1 MTTAKCPRV
10 PLPDYADYVT
20 KLRTAA
26 PDLAEEVAEFHGIGH
41 VLSWM
46 VQRQRNRVPV
56 DTVGQDE
63 FEYDFLMELE
73 PGGRWLVFG
82 VT

>member
-1 MTTAKCPRV
+1 MSLAVSPPT
-10 PLPDYADYVT
+10 LPEYSAHV
-20 KLRTAA
+20 KELRGAA
-26 PDLAEEVAEFHGIGH
+26 PELADEVAEFTGIGD

-46 VQRQRNRVPV
+46 VHRCRNRVPV

-73 PGGRWLVFG
+73 PDGRWLVFG

>member
-1 MTTAKCPRV
+1 MAERPPVT
-10 PLPDYADYVT
+10 LPEYADYVV
-20 KLRTAA
+20 KLRAAA
-26 PDLAEEVAEFHGIGH
+26 PDLADELADFHGIGQ

-46 VQRQRNRVPV
+46 VQRARNRVPV

-73 PGGRWLVFG
+73 PGGRWLAFG

>member
-1 MTTAKCPRV
+1 MMGLAT
-10 PLPDYADYVT
+10 LPEYADYVAQV
-20 KLRTAA
+20 RTAA
-26 PDLAEEVAEFHGIGH
+26 PDLADEVADFSGIGQ
-41 VLSWM
+41 VLAWM
-46 VQRQRNRVPV
+46 VERARNRVPV

-73 PGGRWLVFG
+73 PDGRWLVFG

>member
-1 MTTAKCPRV
+1 MTVTDSPPA
-10 PLPDYADYVT
+10 LPEYADYVAQLWIET
-20 KLRTAA
+20 R
-26 PDLAEEVAEFHGIGH
+26 DLADQFADFTGIGQ
-41 VLSWM
+41 VLTWM
-46 VQRQRNRVPV
+46 VQRGRNRVPV

-63 FEYDFLMELE
+63 FEYDFLVELE

>member
-1 MTTAKCPRV
+1 MPAALAK
-10 PLPDYADYVT
+10 PLDYVDHVVR
-20 KLRTAA
+20 LRREA
-26 PDLAEEVAEFHGIGH
+26 PDLAAEVADFTGIGE
-41 VLSWM
+41 VLAWM
-46 VQRQRNRVPV
+46 VQRSRNRVPV

-73 PGGRWLVFG
+73 PRGRWLVFG

>member
-1 MTTAKCPRV
+1 M
-10 PLPDYADYVT
+10 PLTESPPTLPEYADYVT
-20 KLRTAA
+20 KLRATA
-26 PDLAEEVAEFHGIGH
+26 PDLAEQLADFSGIGH
-41 VLSWM
+41 VLAWM
-46 VQRQRNRVPV
+46 VECDRNRVPV